1 MKEQGLVLAAED
13 AEDLEIISARLQDAV
28 AQIKDLV
35 YLPKSR
41 RFAGLFN
48 RFKWEEA
55 DRRGGGNLRVQTGL
69 HFDGVLS
76 ARSRNLKTDAPTSV
90 VSLLAIQF
98 TAKGGDD
105 PAGAIELMFAGGGVI
120 RLEVECIDAGLQD
133 VSSVW
138 AARGRPEHE
147 TGES

>member
-98 TAKGGDD
+98 IAKGGDD
-105 PAGAIELMFAGGGVI
+105 PAGAIELLFAGGGVI